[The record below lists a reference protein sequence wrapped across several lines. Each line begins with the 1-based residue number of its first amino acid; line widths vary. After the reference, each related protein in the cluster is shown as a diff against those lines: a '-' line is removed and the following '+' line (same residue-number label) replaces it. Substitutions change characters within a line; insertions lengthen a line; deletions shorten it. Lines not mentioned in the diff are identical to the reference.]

1 MASMTHDNDFSAF
14 TGLSFDCYG
23 TLIDWE
29 SGIAAE
35 LEPWA
40 RSHGL
45 DETRDALLD
54 AFAGGETLVQQ
65 QTPGMLYPQVLAAT
79 MRHLDRHYGVI
90 SSDDQLA
97 AFAGSVERWPAFP
110 DSAEALVRLHERF
123 RLIILSNIDRQSFA
137 TSVPKLGV
145 DFDLVVTAQDV
156 GAYKPS
162 AQSFPALLDAAA
174 GIGVDGSRL
183 LHVAQSL
190 YHDHEPAQAA
200 GLPSV
205 WIDRRHDRPGFGATP
220 APQHA
225 VTPDWR
231 FISMAALADAAL
243 A

>member
-1 MASMTHDNDFSAF
+1 MASMTHHDEFSGFAA
-14 TGLSFDCYG
+14 LSFDCYG

-40 RSHGL
+40 ASHGL
-45 DETRDALLD
+45 SESRDALLD
-54 AFAGGETLVQQ
+54 GFAGGETLVQQ
-65 QTPGMLYPQVLAAT
+65 QSPGLLYPQVLAET
-79 MRHLDRHYGVI
+79 MRHLDRHYGVT
-90 SSDDQLA
+90 SSPEQLA
-97 AFAGSVERWPAFP
+97 TFAGSVGRWPAFA
-110 DSAEALVRLHERF
+110 DSAESLARLHERY

-137 TSVPKLGV
+137 TSAQRLGV

-162 AQSFPALLDAAA
+162 AQSFPALLAA
-174 GIGVDGSRL
+174 VDGMGIERSGL
-183 LHVAQSL
+183 VHVAHSL

-200 GLPSV
+200 GLPTV
-205 WIDRRHDRPGFGATP
+205 WIDRRHDSHGFGATP
-220 APQHA
+220 APQHE

-231 FISMAALADAAL
+231 FTSMAAFADAAL